1 MEQQIQRTITSEHE
15 LNVDGQWFTE
25 KKNSEE
31 LQDVVHTIHS
41 QKIGDEKINVKQTI
55 DGNLIEEPTIET
67 SKDLDIAS
75 FKTDWQSGWNP
86 KLGQKSEPTGF
97 FSTWNIEDFINLV
110 TVIILLALL
119 IYVFYLY
126 PNPIT
131 DLFVITFLLHIPFFI
146 HFIYLREIE

>member
-55 DGNLIEEPTIET
+55 DGNLIEEPTKERE
-67 SKDLDIAS
+67 KKRL
-75 FKTDWQSGWNP
+75 N
-86 KLGQKSEPTGF
+86 E
-97 FSTWNIEDFINLV
+97 
-110 TVIILLALL
+110 L
-119 IYVFYLY
+119 IDY
-126 PNPIT
+126 
-131 DLFVITFLLHIPFFI
+131 
-146 HFIYLREIE
+146 